1 MRAIMFYHQDILLSY
16 FHSNYVLQT
25 TTKFYR
31 CLIKDLSEIFASI
44 GMLTSISKY
53 LFYQVFR

>member
-1 MRAIMFYHQDILLSY
+1 MRAIMLYHQDMLLSY

-44 GMLTSISKY
+44 GMLT
-53 LFYQVFR
+53 